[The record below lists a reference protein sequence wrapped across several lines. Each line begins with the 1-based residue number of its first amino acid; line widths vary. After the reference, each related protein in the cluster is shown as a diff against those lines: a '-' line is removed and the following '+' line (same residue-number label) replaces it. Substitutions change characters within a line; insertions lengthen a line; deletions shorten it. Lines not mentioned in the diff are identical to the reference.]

1 MIEIEKIKT
10 KYWFAGIAWQL
21 IAARAGGAVED
32 R

>member
-10 KYWFAGIAWQL
+10 EYWFAGIARQL
-21 IAARAGGAVED
+21 IAARAGGAIED